1 MEIKKDWKKNL
12 ENYRSLFFLGGIALS
27 LIATTEIL
35 QLQSEVSVPE
45 KPKQETDEVTSAI
58 AIPIT
63 IREKTE
69 IPEPT
74 KNEPEPDPILE
85 PTDKWKLVDDNT
97 KLKTFTIE
105 PSSALDTIEYVPIK
119 GFDVPEP
126 IEAFNVEH
134 MARPKDCE
142 DLRGKDA
149 QMNCFNQ
156 WISKYIANEVEFP
169 EIPSFMAQSE
179 KIFVEF
185 VIGVDGMVKDVS
197 IIRGETPEYRNEA
210 KRVIE
215 NLPELVPA
223 SQLGRKVPVRVRV
236 PVNFKIR

>member
-1 MEIKKDWKKNL
+1 
-12 ENYRSLFFLGGIALS
+12 LGGIALS

-35 QLQSEVSVPE
+35 QMQSEVYIPE
-45 KPKQETDEVTSAI
+45 EPKPEVEETASI
-58 AIPIT
+58 INIPIT
-63 IREKTE
+63 IREKPE
-69 IPEPT
+69 IPEPV
-74 KNEPEPDPILE
+74 KNEPEPDPILK
-85 PTDKWKLVDDNT
+85 PTDKWKMVDDNT

-105 PSSALDTIEYVPIK
+105 PSSVLDTIEYVPLQ
-119 GFDVPEP
+119 GFEVPEP
-126 IEAFNVEH
+126 IEAVNVEN

-156 WISKYIANEVEFP
+156 WISRYIADEVEFP
-169 EIPSFMAQSE
+169 NIPSFMAQSE

-185 VIGVDGMVKDVS
+185 VIGADGKVGDVS
-197 IIRGETPEYRNEA
+197 IIRGQTQEYRDEA

-215 NLPELVPA
+215 SLPELVPA

>member
-35 QLQSEVSVPE
+35 QLQSEVYTPKEPKPE
-45 KPKQETDEVTSAI
+45 VAEKASI
-58 AIPIT
+58 INIPIT
-63 IREKTE
+63 VREKPD
-69 IPEPT
+69 IPEHVET
-74 KNEPEPDPILE
+74 EPEPDPILK
-85 PTDKWKLVDDNT
+85 PTDKWKMVDDNT
-97 KLKTFTIE
+97 KLKTFVIE
-105 PSSALDTIEYVPIK
+105 PSSNLDTIEYVPLQ
-119 GFDVPEP
+119 GFEVPEP
-126 IEAFNVEH
+126 IEAVNVEN

-156 WISKYIANEVEFP
+156 WISRYIADEVEFP
-169 EIPSFMAQSE
+169 NIPSFMAQSE

-185 VIGVDGMVKDVS
+185 VIGADGKVSDVS
-197 IIRGETPEYRNEA
+197 IIRGQTKEYRDEA

>member
-27 LIATTEIL
+27 LITTTEIL
-35 QLQSEVSVPE
+35 QLQSEVSIPE
-45 KPKQETDEVTSAI
+45 KPKQEKDEVSSAL

-63 IREKTE
+63 IREKPE

-97 KLKTFTIE
+97 KLETFTIE
-105 PSSALDTIEYVPIK
+105 PNSALDTIEYVPIQ

-126 IEAFNVEH
+126 IEAVNVEN

-142 DLRGKDA
+142 ELRGKEA

-156 WISKYIANEVEFP
+156 WISQYIANEVEFP
-169 EIPSFMAQSE
+169 NLPSFRAQSE

-185 VIGVDGMVKDVS
+185 VIGADGNVSDVA
-197 IIRGETPEYRNEA
+197 IIRGQTQEYRDEA

-215 NLPELVPA
+215 SLPELVPA